1 VILIDSSAWIEF
13 LRNTS
18 SPICERVDEL
28 LDDDIAI
35 CDPIR
40 MEILAGARDDRHLR
54 DLRRLL
60 ARATNLPT
68 RASNYEEAA
77 SLHRICR
84 RGGETVRRLIDCLIA
99 SVAIRED
106 IPVLHHDADYE
117 VLSRHTELRIEL
129 LQ

>member
-18 SPICERVDEL
+18 SPVCERVDEL

-68 RASNYEEAA
+68 WASNYEEAA

-106 IPVLHHDADYE
+106 IPVLHRDADYE

>member
-18 SPICERVDEL
+18 SPVCERVDEL

-68 RASNYEEAA
+68 WASNYEEAA

-84 RGGETVRRLIDCLIA
+84 RGGETVRRLIDCFIA

-106 IPVLHHDADYE
+106 IPVLHRDADYE